1 MPKCATFSFRN
12 GLIEMVPDALYMR
25 SLVGETMSI
34 GVVKFVAPGAKKL
47 PAKEH
52 AHGEEATLQVDGG
65 CAVFQGI
72 VGEAP
77 KHEVALEEGTVM
89 IIPADEPHY
98 GENSYGSTGV
108 SLRINVASPPR
119 ADYGSKGAERVFY
132 HPLQEGGR

>member
-1 MPKCATFSFRN
+1 MAKCATFSFRDD
-12 GLIEMVPDALYMR
+12 LIEMVPGALYMR

-34 GVVKFVAPGAKKL
+34 GVVKFVAPEAKKL
-47 PAKEH
+47 PIKEH
-52 AHGEEATLQVDGG
+52 AHGEEVSLQVDGG

-72 VGEAP
+72 AGEQP

-89 IIPADEPHY
+89 IVPAEEPHY
-98 GENSYGSTGV
+98 GHNSYGSSGV

-132 HPLQEGGR
+132 HPLKDGEK